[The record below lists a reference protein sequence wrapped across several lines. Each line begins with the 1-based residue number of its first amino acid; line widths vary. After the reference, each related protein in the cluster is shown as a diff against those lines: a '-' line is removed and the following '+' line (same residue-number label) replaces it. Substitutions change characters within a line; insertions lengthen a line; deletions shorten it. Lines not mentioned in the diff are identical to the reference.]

1 MYLSKKGGGSMTKT
15 TRATLLTVLAALAS
29 SGCAYIGPSAEARHW
44 ERYREH
50 APKFTV
56 EEKRNMTL
64 DEKLAIYNA
73 HVHPSEQ
80 LSCAEAKITGSH
92 QKVVRCFTS
101 AELDAQQEAAREF
114 MLAARRGST
123 L

>member
-1 MYLSKKGGGSMTKT
+1 MTKT

-50 APKFTV
+50 APKFTA

-80 LSCAEAKITGSH
+80 LSCTEAKITGSH
-92 QKVVRCFTS
+92 QNVVRCFTS